1 MARKTTKQ
9 FPAISPRDQKH
20 SDGDR
25 RSFLSTLLGGA
36 TASLLVGAVDL
47 KASSAEA
54 ASESNRI
61 ADRTGHEERDNRS
74 LDCLAI
80 RREAALVQSRI
91 PMPNQAN
98 NGDEQRF
105 PNLIGNFSK
114 GLPHNLTGEVDKDS
128 YQLLLRATALGTSTG
143 FENVPL
149 GGSAKLVNPLAGV
162 CFDLEGPD
170 SHQLAIAPPP
180 SVSSQPRADDMVEL
194 YWMALCRDVNFTA
207 YASNPLSQKAS
218 DELSTLHGFVGPRS
232 GKNITPQILFR
243 GVTPDDLLGPYV
255 SQFLL
260 KPFNYGQIPV
270 SGQIIT
276 YKPEVDYLTDAAVWL
291 AVQNGRDPFENN
303 QTDSELRYIRN
314 GRDLAAYVHN
324 DQVFQAFYNAGV
336 WLSTHGAPS
345 NPGNPYRSLSKQSS
359 FATFGPPCFLPL
371 LAEVSSRALKAVW
384 YSKWFVHRTLRPEE
398 YGGLVHRTK
407 SGIASYPLH
416 EDVLNSEAVA
426 QVFARNGSYLHPQ
439 VYPEGCPLHPS
450 YAQGHATL
458 AGACATILKIA
469 FDGRVAFNT
478 LRNGAIVTASEDG
491 SRLSSYTGPDAD
503 QITVNGEIN
512 KLASNIAMARN
523 FAGIHWRSDYSEGL
537 KLGEAVALSILRE
550 QRACYAEPFSGFT
563 ITKFDGASVTV

>member
-1 MARKTTKQ
+1 MQIEDRTDTQNGRTAVGKGRRVFLTKVVRASTA
-9 FPAISPRDQKH
+9 AIAVTSVHFASLPSP
-20 SDGDR
+20 
-25 RSFLSTLLGGA
+25 A
-36 TASLLVGAVDL
+36 TAGSDTN
-47 KASSAEA
+47 KRE
-54 ASESNRI
+54 RI
-61 ADRTGHEERDNRS
+61 DDAPDRI
-74 LDCLAI
+74 LDCLAL
-80 RREAALVQSRI
+80 RREAALVQSRV
-91 PMPNQAN
+91 PTPNQTT

-105 PNLIGNFSK
+105 PNFIGNFSK
-114 GLPHNLTGEVDKDS
+114 GLPHNSVGEVDKGS
-128 YQLLLRATALGTSTG
+128 YELLLRAAAVGTPAA

-149 GGSAKLVNPLAGV
+149 GGSAKFVNPLAGV

-170 SHQLAIAPPP
+170 SHQLSVPPPP

-194 YWMALCRDVNFTA
+194 YWMALCRDVNFSS
-207 YASNPLSQKAS
+207 YATNPVVQNAS
-218 DELSTLHGFVGPRS
+218 AELSALHGFAGPRS
-232 GKNITPQILFR
+232 EKKVTPQMLFR
-243 GVTPDDLLGPYV
+243 GFMPDDLLGPYV

-270 SGQIIT
+270 SGQIVT
-276 YKPEVDYLTDAAVWL
+276 YKPEVDYLTDAAAWL
-291 AVQNGRDPFENN
+291 AVQNGRNPFENN
-303 QTDSELRYIRN
+303 QTESELRYIRN
-314 GRDLAAYVHN
+314 GRDLSAYVHN

-345 NPGNPYRSLSKQSS
+345 NPGNPYRTLTKQSS

-407 SGIASYPLH
+407 SGITSYPLH

-439 VYPEGCPLHPS
+439 AYPEGCPLHPS

-469 FDGRVAFNT
+469 FDGHVPFNT
-478 LRNGAIVTASEDG
+478 LSHGAIVTASEDG
-491 SRLSSYTGPDAD
+491 SRLSLYTGPDAD

-537 KLGEAVALSILRE
+537 KLGEAVALSILGE

-563 ITKFDGASVTV
+563 IIKFDGTSVAV